1 MKKIFVLSFL
11 LIGCASQQTTTP
23 VLTKD
28 LAAVSDI
35 HSVKYQKA
43 SGIIKIEE
51 LKDEIKVTTD
61 LQGLK
66 PNSRLGFHIHE
77 NGVCEGPDY
86 KSAGD
91 HLNPDKHDHGRP
103 ETSER
108 HLGDMGNIVT
118 NAVGISKQVILLPK
132 SSLTDMDKI
141 IGKAVLIHEKADD
154 LKSQPAGNS
163 GDRIAC
169 GLIKPI

>member
-1 MKKIFVLSFL
+1 MKKIFVLSFIF
-11 LIGCASQQTTTP
+11 IGCASQQTSTP
-23 VLTKD
+23 VAAKEF
-28 LAAVSDI
+28 AAVSDI
-35 HSVKYQKA
+35 HSVKYEKA

-66 PNSRLGFHIHE
+66 PNSKLGFHIHE
-77 NGVCEGPDY
+77 KEVCEGPDY

-91 HLNPDKHDHGRP
+91 HLNPENHDHGRP

-141 IGKAVLIHEKADD
+141 VGKAVIIHEKADD